1 MIDGGRCVPVA
12 MRRPALLLCLLL
24 LAPVSGAWQLP
35 EIPESEG
42 EWVVVREGGW
52 THSDWV
58 ELREDGLEPLR
69 QLSATEV
76 LVLGSHGSHQ
86 LDEVSVLRGPLADGY
101 LVVLEPR
108 LPSHAQQG
116 ILSMFEHEM
125 LWAAG

>member
-69 QLSATEV
+69 QLSDTEV
-76 LVLGSHGSHQ
+76 LVWGSHGYRIAMKTNPGRC
-86 LDEVSVLRGPLADGY
+86 LPGPLVYFSIPAKWKKNAY
-101 LVVLEPR
+101 SFAVC
-108 LPSHAQQG
+108 S
-116 ILSMFEHEM
+116 
-125 LWAAG
+125 